1 MKGQVCRIATH
12 QCQTKI
18 SRFIS
23 ISKFNKKVQ
32 KEMQH
37 ESKLGNCALSISPSA
52 LSSQFIVHFAPSIHA
67 ATIFQL
73 HHVTEHRKDC
83 PLQFFFETFETN
95 MRLARSFGKR
105 SRLRLCLCDRKASNV
120 YVYKTLCMSSSCR
133 DKDAWLLQTT
143 QTNLT
148 PCNPKKS

>member
-1 MKGQVCRIATH
+1 MKGRICRITTH

-18 SRFIS
+18 GDLYPYPSS
-23 ISKFNKKVQ
+23 TKMVQ

-37 ESKLGNCALSISPSA
+37 ESKLGNCTLSISPSA

-105 SRLRLCLCDRKASNV
+105 SPLRLCLCDRKASNV
-120 YVYKTLCMSSSCR
+120 YVYKTLGMSSSCR
-133 DKDAWLLQTT
+133 DEDAWLLQTT